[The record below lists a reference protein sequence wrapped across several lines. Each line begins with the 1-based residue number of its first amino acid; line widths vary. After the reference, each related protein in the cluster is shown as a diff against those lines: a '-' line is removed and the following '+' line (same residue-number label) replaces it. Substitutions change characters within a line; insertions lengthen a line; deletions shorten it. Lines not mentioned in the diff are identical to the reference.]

1 MKIMLYLKISLLALV
16 VSGLTGCSTTT
27 LLTSWSD
34 PTVQAHTL
42 KKPLVVA
49 IVPKPLVRK
58 RLESEFVQSFK
69 EIGINAVP
77 SYLHFDDL
85 GSLAP
90 ESIKA
95 KLPSIGC
102 DSILVI
108 RLLDVKKETVN
119 VPARTD
125 VYPTGGFYGR
135 PAYYG
140 SYGGYYA
147 NSVSVVS
154 SPAYSYVEK
163 KYVVE
168 SNIYDAI
175 DGKMIWTGATETE
188 DTSAIDAAIIDF
200 TKVLMK
206 DIRAKSIF

>member
-1 MKIMLYLKISLLALV
+1 M
-16 VSGLTGCSTTT
+16 
-27 LLTSWSD
+27 
-34 PTVQAHTL
+34 
-42 KKPLVVA
+42 
-49 IVPKPLVRK
+49 
-58 RLESEFVQSFK
+58 
-69 EIGINAVP
+69 
-77 SYLHFDDL
+77 
-85 GSLAP
+85 
-90 ESIKA
+90 
-95 KLPSIGC
+95 
-102 DSILVI
+102 
-108 RLLDVKKETVN
+108 
-119 VPARTD
+119 
-125 VYPTGGFYGR
+125 YPTGGFYGR